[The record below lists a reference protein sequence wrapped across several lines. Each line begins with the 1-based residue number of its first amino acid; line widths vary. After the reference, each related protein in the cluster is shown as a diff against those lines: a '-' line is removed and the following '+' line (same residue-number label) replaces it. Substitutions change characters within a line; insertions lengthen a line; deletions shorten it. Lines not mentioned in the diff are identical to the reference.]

1 MGGSAAVAVVGP
13 CPSRAP
19 LVAAAAAFLASSAPS
34 SVGAVAD
41 CEDAHAA
48 ARSALALSEPMALS
62 RAASMLVKA
71 AAVVTAAIAE
81 LLALRTWDATTINI
95 QVHGEGKC
103 MACGD
108 DIYRNMAEVDDKSR
122 VVPHD
127 EREHKERSRHV
138 DREPKRCS
146 RTQRADHLHKQ
157 DTEQQCGAPSVGGTE
172 GRVTEEDTTVFLFFC
187 SSVLQSACRLLR
199 SNGALPLNVSAIEE
213 NAPRRADVP
222 TMRRVEP
229 SLLAERS

>member
-1 MGGSAAVAVVGP
+1 MASTSVPVGASSPASMTFADVGKKSRENCSTEAKRTIRSASSETRHAYDMGGSAAVAVVGP

-19 LVAAAAAFLASSAPS
+19 LVAAAAASLASSAPS

-81 LLALRTWDATTINI
+81 LLALRTWDATTINV
-95 QVHGEGKC
+95 QVLGEEKC

-108 DIYRNMAEVDDKSR
+108 DYRNMAEVDDKSR

-127 EREHKERSRHV
+127 EREHEERSRHV

-146 RTQRADHLHKQ
+146 RTQRANHLHKQ
-157 DTEQQCGAPSVGGTE
+157 DTEQQCGAPSVGGAE
-172 GRVTEEDTTVFLFFC
+172 GR
-187 SSVLQSACRLLR
+187 
-199 SNGALPLNVSAIEE
+199 
-213 NAPRRADVP
+213 
-222 TMRRVEP
+222 
-229 SLLAERS
+229 